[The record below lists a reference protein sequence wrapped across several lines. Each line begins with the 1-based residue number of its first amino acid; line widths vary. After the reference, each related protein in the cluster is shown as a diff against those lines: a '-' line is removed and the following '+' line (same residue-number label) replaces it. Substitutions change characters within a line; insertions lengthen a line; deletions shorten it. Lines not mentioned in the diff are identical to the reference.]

1 MRIRVLPL
9 QVLFPYSCDV
19 VADKSGCVL
28 TDSQCH
34 MADIPCDI
42 VDAVRDNLT
51 IRERGEVVVK
61 GLERSVGQLN
71 LRKFLQFSYT
81 ISLIIN
87 GLI

>member
-1 MRIRVLPL
+1 
-9 QVLFPYSCDV
+9 
-19 VADKSGCVL
+19 
-28 TDSQCH
+28 

-87 GLI
+87 GFNLNYCRFFGGCYQGGFSTVLNSMSWPQMAA

>member
-1 MRIRVLPL
+1 
-9 QVLFPYSCDV
+9 
-19 VADKSGCVL
+19 
-28 TDSQCH
+28 

-71 LRKFLQFSYT
+71 LRKFLQFFYT